1 MREERDAGASGGTV
15 RVTLECSGTR
25 LEATVATDWP
35 VASLVPDLLRQVYG
49 QQGAETAGRLSWGLG
64 FRGGQ
69 PFPGVS
75 TLADHDVSPGV
86 VLRLD
91 QIDAW
96 QHAVP
101 SQAQTFGPSPAEQ
114 PSGPDATAWS
124 PPRQAQPATTHGQ
137 VTVPA
142 GNRVPPATPAAPSP
156 SGLAQGPTLAN
167 AVQLTYETMPPS
179 RRTRTVLP
187 RHPPVLDR
195 LGAVLRAVFERR
207 QAAAEDRPGE
217 LEPGVTVS
225 PTRLTILP
233 RVGVS
238 ERVRLSWRG
247 SNYGNRLDWA
257 IQAPQLRRCV
267 TIAVMSPKGGVGK
280 TTLTALL
287 GSLLAMLRRDR
298 IVAVDNNPDFGSLG
312 RTLTPEHAVF
322 VDDLLEVLDSPELT
336 VTELDANLARAAHG
350 MMVLPAPTDP
360 VRMARLD
367 EEAYTRVIRRLQDMV
382 GVVLLDCGTGLHE
395 PASRAALRTADQ
407 VVLITDTEP
416 ATASL
421 VTEAAALLRREN
433 VPIWLLVNKMSR
445 SRTARLDLPALES
458 YIPQARGLVTVA
470 FEQRAA
476 RTVSAGLFD
485 WRDAPRSWR
494 IAVREVAADL
504 VAAWP
509 SLDVTIG
516 GRPAR

>member
-1 MREERDAGASGGTV
+1 MREEGDVGASGGTV
-15 RVTLECSGTR
+15 RVVLECSGTR
-25 LEATVATDWP
+25 LGATVATDWP

-49 QQGAETAGRLSWGLG
+49 QQGAESAGRLSWGLG
-64 FRGGQ
+64 FRGGN
-69 PFPGVS
+69 PFPGAS
-75 TLADHDVSPGV
+75 TLADHGVSPGV
-86 VLRLD
+86 ALRLD

-96 QHAVP
+96 QPAAP
-101 SQAQTFGPSPAEQ
+101 ARAPAPPAEH
-114 PSGPDATAWS
+114 PSGPDAAAW
-124 PPRQAQPATTHGQ
+124 PPTGQARPAAATGGQ
-137 VTVPA
+137 VTVPLA
-142 GNRVPPATPAAPSP
+142 NRVPPAAASP
-156 SGLAQGPTLAN
+156 SGLAPGPALAN

-187 RHPPVLDR
+187 RQPPVVDR
-195 LGAVLRAVFERR
+195 MVSVLRAVFERR
-207 QAAAEDRPGE
+207 PATAEDRPGE

-225 PTRLTILP
+225 PTRLTVVP
-233 RVGVS
+233 RASVS

-247 SNYGNRLDWA
+247 SNYGNRLDRA

-312 RTLTPEHAVF
+312 RILTPEHAVF

-407 VVLITDTEP
+407 VVLITDAEP
-416 ATASL
+416 TTASL
-421 VTEAAALLRREN
+421 VTEAAALLRRES

-476 RTVSAGLFD
+476 RIVSAGMFD

>member
-1 MREERDAGASGGTV
+1 VQAFEPP
-15 RVTLECSGTR
+15 
-25 LEATVATDWP
+25 P
-35 VASLVPDLLRQVYG
+35 VEHSNGPAL
-49 QQGAETAGRLSWGLG
+49 
-64 FRGGQ
+64 
-69 PFPGVS
+69 
-75 TLADHDVSPGV
+75 VSP
-86 VLRLD
+86 
-91 QIDAW
+91 A
-96 QHAVP
+96 
-101 SQAQTFGPSPAEQ
+101 
-114 PSGPDATAWS
+114 
-124 PPRQAQPATTHGQ
+124 
-137 VTVPA
+137 
-142 GNRVPPATPAAPSP
+142 PPAPPSP
-156 SGLAQGPTLAN
+156 SGLAAGPALAN

-187 RHPPVLDR
+187 RQPPFPDR
-195 LGAVLRAVFERR
+195 LGAVLGAVFERR
-207 QAAAEDRPGE
+207 SAIVEDRPGE
-217 LEPGVTVS
+217 LEPGITVS
-225 PTRLTILP
+225 PTRLTVLP
-233 RVGVS
+233 RASTS
-238 ERVRLSWRG
+238 ERVRVSWRD
-247 SNYGNRLDWA
+247 SDYGNRLDRA

-312 RTLTPEHAVF
+312 RTLTPEHTVF

-407 VVLITDTEP
+407 VVLITDAEP

-458 YIPQARGLVTVA
+458 YIPQARGMVTVA

-476 RTVSAGLFD
+476 RIVSAGLFD
-485 WRDAPRSWR
+485 WRDAPKTWRRS
-494 IAVREVAADL
+494 VREVAADL

>member
-1 MREERDAGASGGTV
+1 
-15 RVTLECSGTR
+15 
-25 LEATVATDWP
+25 
-35 VASLVPDLLRQVYG
+35 
-49 QQGAETAGRLSWGLG
+49 
-64 FRGGQ
+64 
-69 PFPGVS
+69 
-75 TLADHDVSPGV
+75 
-86 VLRLD
+86 
-91 QIDAW
+91 
-96 QHAVP
+96 
-101 SQAQTFGPSPAEQ
+101 
-114 PSGPDATAWS
+114 
-124 PPRQAQPATTHGQ
+124 
-137 VTVPA
+137 
-142 GNRVPPATPAAPSP
+142 
-156 SGLAQGPTLAN
+156 
-167 AVQLTYETMPPS
+167 MPPS

-187 RHPPVLDR
+187 RHPPVVDR
-195 LGAVLRAVFERR
+195 LGTVLRAVFERR

-217 LEPGVTVS
+217 LEPGTTVS
-225 PTRLTILP
+225 PTRLTVVP
-233 RVGVS
+233 RASVS

-247 SNYGNRLDWA
+247 SNYRNRLDWA

-407 VVLITDTEP
+407 VVLITDAEP

-421 VTEAAALLRREN
+421 VTEAAALLRRED

-445 SRTARLDLPALES
+445 SRTDRLDLPALES

-476 RTVSAGLFD
+476 RIVSAGLFD

>member
-1 MREERDAGASGGTV
+1 MREGRDEGAGATV
-15 RVTLECSGTR
+15 RVTLECSGSQ
-25 LEATVATDWP
+25 LEAMVATDWP
-35 VASLVPDLLRQVYG
+35 VASLVPDLLRKVYG

-64 FRGGQ
+64 FPGGQ
-69 PFPGVS
+69 PFPAVS
-75 TLADHDVSPGV
+75 TLADHGV
-86 VLRLD
+86 RGGAVLRLD
-91 QIDAW
+91 QIDLAPTP
-96 QHAVP
+96 ATNPV
-101 SQAQTFGPSPAEQ
+101 APSP
-114 PSGPDATAWS
+114 P
-124 PPRQAQPATTHGQ
+124 
-137 VTVPA
+137 
-142 GNRVPPATPAAPSP
+142 TPPSP
-156 SGLAQGPTLAN
+156 SGLAAGPALAN

-179 RRTRTVLP
+179 RRTSTVLP
-187 RHPPVLDR
+187 RQPPLLDR
-195 LGAVLRAVFERR
+195 LGSVLGAVFERR
-207 QAAAEDRPGE
+207 QATVEDRPGE

-225 PTRLTILP
+225 PTRLTVLP
-233 RVGVS
+233 RASIS
-238 ERVRLSWRG
+238 ERVRVSWRD
-247 SNYGNRLDWA
+247 SNYGNRLDRA

-287 GSLLAMLRRDR
+287 GSLFAMLRRDR

-367 EEAYTRVIRRLQDMV
+367 EEAYTRVIHRLQDMV

-407 VVLITDTEP
+407 VVLITDAEP

-433 VPIWLLVNKMSR
+433 VPIWLLVNKMAR

-458 YIPQARGLVTVA
+458 FIPQARGLVTVA

-476 RTVSAGLFD
+476 RIVSAGLFD
-485 WRDAPRSWR
+485 WRDAPKSWR
-494 IAVREVAADL
+494 RSVREVAADL

-516 GRPAR
+516 GRPVRRSPP